1 LLIKSLSDVN
11 FFELFG
17 SNLKLFLSW
26 WQPFIIRYRFES
38 VSKVENKE
46 ELKEIVDGC
55 IRGKRK
61 FQKRLFEKYYG
72 KMMAIC
78 YRYAKDSDEA
88 QDMVQNGF
96 IKVFKK
102 LDVYN
107 FEGSLEGW
115 IRRIMV
121 NTAIDQIRKNKRN
134 PFLIED
140 VDRAQNVEEDV
151 PFSTEEDE
159 FYSKLK
165 AKTAIKAIS
174 ELSPAYRTV
183 FNMYVIEGF
192 THKEIADYLGISE
205 GTSKSNLAK
214 AKQKLRAQL
223 TLKFANL
230 NEHE

>member
-1 LLIKSLSDVN
+1 MATLHK
-11 FFELFG
+11 
-17 SNLKLFLSW
+17 
-26 WQPFIIRYRFES
+26 RYRLES

-46 ELKEIVDGC
+46 ELQEIVDGC

-140 VDRAQNVEEDV
+140 EERVQNVEEDV

-174 ELSPAYRTV
+174 ELSPAYRMV

-223 TLKFANL
+223 TVKFANL
-230 NEHE
+230 NENE

>member
-1 LLIKSLSDVN
+1 
-11 FFELFG
+11 
-17 SNLKLFLSW
+17 
-26 WQPFIIRYRFES
+26 
-38 VSKVENKE
+38 VENKE

-61 FQKRLFEKYYG
+61 FQKRLFEMFYG

-78 YRYAKDSDEA
+78 YRYAKDTDEA

-96 IKVFKK
+96 IKVFNK

-107 FEGSLEGW
+107 FDGSLEGW

-121 NTAIDQIRKNKRN
+121 NTAIDQIRKNKRD

-140 VDRAQNVEEDV
+140 DERIQNIEEDV
-151 PFSTEEDE
+151 PFSGDEDE

-165 AKTAIKAIS
+165 AETAIKAIS
-174 ELSPAYRTV
+174 SLSPAYRMV

-192 THKEIADYLGISE
+192 THKEIAEYLGISE

-214 AKQKLRAQL
+214 AKQKLRAEL
-223 TLKFANL
+223 TTKFAKL
-230 NEHE
+230 SENE

>member
-1 LLIKSLSDVN
+1 MAT
-11 FFELFG
+11 
-17 SNLKLFLSW
+17 LKKMGRL
-26 WQPFIIRYRFES
+26 ES

-46 ELKEIVDGC
+46 ELREIVDGC

-61 FQKRLFEKYYG
+61 FQKQLFERYYG

-140 VDRAQNVEEDV
+140 EERVQNIEEET

-165 AKTAIKAIS
+165 AETAIKAIS
-174 ELSPAYRTV
+174 ELSPAYRMV

-192 THKEIADYLGISE
+192 THKEIAEYLEISE

-214 AKQKLRAQL
+214 AKQKLRTQL
-223 TLKFANL
+223 TAKFAHL
-230 NEHE
+230 RENE

>member
-1 LLIKSLSDVN
+1 VATLYK
-11 FFELFG
+11 
-17 SNLKLFLSW
+17 
-26 WQPFIIRYRFES
+26 RYRLES

-46 ELKEIVDGC
+46 ELQEIVDGC

-140 VDRAQNVEEDV
+140 EDRVQNIEEDV

-174 ELSPAYRTV
+174 ELSPAYRMV

>member
-1 LLIKSLSDVN
+1 
-11 FFELFG
+11 
-17 SNLKLFLSW
+17 
-26 WQPFIIRYRFES
+26 
-38 VSKVENKE
+38 
-46 ELKEIVDGC
+46 
-55 IRGKRK
+55 
-61 FQKRLFEKYYG
+61 
-72 KMMAIC
+72 MMAIC

-140 VDRAQNVEEDV
+140 EERVQNVEEDV

-174 ELSPAYRTV
+174 ELSPAYRMV

-223 TLKFANL
+223 TVKFANL
-230 NEHE
+230 NENE

>member
-1 LLIKSLSDVN
+1 MLIKSLSDVN

-46 ELKEIVDGC
+46 ELKELVDGC

>member
-1 LLIKSLSDVN
+1 MLIKSLSDVN

-46 ELKEIVDGC
+46 ELQEIVDGC

>member
-1 LLIKSLSDVN
+1 M
-11 FFELFG
+11 
-17 SNLKLFLSW
+17 
-26 WQPFIIRYRFES
+26 
-38 VSKVENKE
+38 ENKE

-55 IRGKRK
+55 VRGKRK
-61 FQKRLFEKYYG
+61 FQKILFEKYYG
-72 KMMAIC
+72 KMLAIC
-78 YRYAKDSDEA
+78 YRYARNADEA
-88 QDMVQNGF
+88 KDIVQIGF

-121 NTAIDQIRKNKRN
+121 NSAIDQIRKNKRN

-140 VDRAQNVEEDV
+140 EARVQNEEEDV

-159 FYSKLK
+159 YYSKLK
-165 AKTAIKAIS
+165 AETAIKAIS
-174 ELSPAYRTV
+174 ELSPAYRMV

-192 THKEIADYLGISE
+192 THREIADYLGISE

-223 TLKFANL
+223 TVKFANL
-230 NEHE
+230 NENE

>member
-1 LLIKSLSDVN
+1 
-11 FFELFG
+11 
-17 SNLKLFLSW
+17 
-26 WQPFIIRYRFES
+26 
-38 VSKVENKE
+38 VENKE
-46 ELKEIVDGC
+46 ELREIVDGC

-61 FQKRLFEKYYG
+61 FQKQLFEMYYG

-78 YRYAKDSDEA
+78 YRYAKDTDEA

-121 NTAIDQIRKNKRN
+121 NTAIDQIRKNKRD

-140 VDRAQNVEEDV
+140 EERIQNIEEEA
-151 PFSTEEDE
+151 PYSAHEDE
-159 FYSKLK
+159 YFTKLK
-165 AKTAIKAIS
+165 AETAIKAIS
-174 ELSPAYRTV
+174 NLSPAYRMV

-192 THKEIADYLGISE
+192 THKEIAEYLGISE

-223 TLKFANL
+223 TAKFAHL
-230 NEHE
+230 GENE

>member
-1 LLIKSLSDVN
+1 MATLSKRVR
-11 FFELFG
+11 L
-17 SNLKLFLSW
+17 
-26 WQPFIIRYRFES
+26 ES
-38 VSKVENKE
+38 VNKVENKSD
-46 ELKEIVDGC
+46 LKDIVDGC

-61 FQKRLFEKYYG
+61 FQKQLFEMFYG

-78 YRYAKDSDEA
+78 YRYAKDADEA

-121 NTAIDQIRKNKRN
+121 NTAIDQIRKNKRD
-134 PFLIED
+134 PFLMADDER
-140 VDRAQNVEEDV
+140 VQNIEEDV

-159 FYSKLK
+159 YYSKLK
-165 AKTAIKAIS
+165 AETAIKAIS
-174 ELSPAYRTV
+174 ELSPAYKMV

-192 THKEIADYLGISE
+192 THKEIAEYLGISE

-223 TLKFANL
+223 TTKFANL

>member
-1 LLIKSLSDVN
+1 LVATLHK
-11 FFELFG
+11 
-17 SNLKLFLSW
+17 
-26 WQPFIIRYRFES
+26 RYRLES

-46 ELKEIVDGC
+46 ELQEIVDGC

-61 FQKRLFEKYYG
+61 FQKRFFEKYYG

-102 LDVYN
+102 LYVYN

-134 PFLIED
+134 PFLFED
-140 VDRAQNVEEDV
+140 EDRVQNVEEDV

>member
-1 LLIKSLSDVN
+1 MLIKSLSDVN

-88 QDMVQNGF
+88 QEIVQNGF

-134 PFLIED
+134 PFLIEGE
-140 VDRAQNVEEDV
+140 DRVQNVEEDV

-174 ELSPAYRTV
+174 ELSPTYRTV

-205 GTSKSNLAK
+205 GTSKSNLSK

>member
-1 LLIKSLSDVN
+1 MVATLHK
-11 FFELFG
+11 
-17 SNLKLFLSW
+17 
-26 WQPFIIRYRFES
+26 RYRLES

-46 ELKEIVDGC
+46 ELQEIVDGC

-61 FQKRLFEKYYG
+61 FQKKLFEKYYG

-134 PFLIED
+134 PFLIDDEER
-140 VDRAQNVEEDV
+140 VQNVEEDV

-174 ELSPAYRTV
+174 ELSPAYRMV

-223 TLKFANL
+223 TVKFANL
-230 NEHE
+230 NENE